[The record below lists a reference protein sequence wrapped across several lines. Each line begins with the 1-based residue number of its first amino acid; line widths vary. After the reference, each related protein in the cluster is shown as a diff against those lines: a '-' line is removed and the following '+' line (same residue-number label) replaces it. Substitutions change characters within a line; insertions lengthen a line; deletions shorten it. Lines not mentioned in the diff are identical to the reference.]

1 MGRNAVLNLLVQCF
15 FYHEPAFSN
24 LFGHRNIIIWMGEMT
39 DVDGVTFQVKVDF
52 GFVRFSKNEYMQKFA
67 FDQCFKDAGKRNF
80 MDT

>member
-1 MGRNAVLNLLVQCF
+1 
-15 FYHEPAFSN
+15 
-24 LFGHRNIIIWMGEMT
+24 MGEMT